1 MDNDKRI
8 AEISKVLG
16 VDTRIKIIRLL
27 SERCL
32 CVGELAEELGITAGA
47 VSQHLRILR
56 SAGAVLSE
64 KRGYFVHY
72 CLNENVLRSWQSEI
86 ISLFEP
92 EEAAK

>member
-1 MDNDKRI
+1 MDQDRKT

-27 SERCL
+27 GRRCL

-56 SAGAVLSE
+56 AAGAVHSE
-64 KRGYFVHY
+64 KRGYFVDY
-72 CLNENVLRSWQSEI
+72 CLNEDVLRSWKSQI
-86 ISLFEP
+86 DSLFEP
-92 EEAAK
+92 EAASK